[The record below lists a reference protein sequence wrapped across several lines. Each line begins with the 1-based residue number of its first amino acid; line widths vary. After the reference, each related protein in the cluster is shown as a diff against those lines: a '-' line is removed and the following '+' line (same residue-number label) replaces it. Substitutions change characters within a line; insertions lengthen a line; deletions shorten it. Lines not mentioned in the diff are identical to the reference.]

1 MRPETLSTDT
11 FDPSLSE
18 LAERAWQH
26 WETKRR
32 AAAAAPHI
40 ESTVS
45 HAFSIALSRE
55 IGTQASQ
62 VAQELGRLLGW
73 QVYDRQLL
81 EKIAQDMGLR
91 TDLLESVDERRQSW
105 RTEIVRGLMAVP
117 YVTEGGFAHHLIETV
132 LALGSH
138 GECVFV
144 GRGSAFIL
152 PLATTLRVRLI
163 GSVQERVAA
172 WGQMLGISEQ
182 KAAEQVRN
190 LDRIQTEFLKYY
202 FHKDPADPYNYDLIL
217 NAPRLSVVQ
226 LAELIVE
233 AFRRLVAR
241 QQEKSKVKPTW

>member
-1 MRPETLSTDT
+1 MSPETLFTDI
-11 FDPSLSE
+11 FDPALSE

-26 WETKRR
+26 WEAKRL

-40 ESTVS
+40 ESS
-45 HAFSIALSRE
+45 APHAFSIALSRE
-55 IGTQASQ
+55 IGTQASA

-91 TDLLESVDERRQSW
+91 ADLLESVDERRQSW

-132 LALGSH
+132 LALGTH

-152 PLATTLRVRLI
+152 PPATTLRVRLI
-163 GSVQERVAA
+163 GSVPERVAA
-172 WGQMLGISEQ
+172 WSQMLGISEQ
-182 KAAEQVRN
+182 KAAEQIRD
-190 LDRIQTEFLKYY
+190 LDRVQTDFLKYY
-202 FHKDPADPYNYDLIL
+202 FHKDPADPYNYDLVL

-233 AFRRLVAR
+233 AYRRLVAR
-241 QQEKSKVKPTW
+241 QEERSRGKPSS